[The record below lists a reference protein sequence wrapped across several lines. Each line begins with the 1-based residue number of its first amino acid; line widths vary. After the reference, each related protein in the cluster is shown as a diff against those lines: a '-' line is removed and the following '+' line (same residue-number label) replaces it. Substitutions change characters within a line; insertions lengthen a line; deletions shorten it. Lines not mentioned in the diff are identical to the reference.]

1 MMPDTSLQ
9 PSLLH
14 LRSLE
19 QLTGPQSRVPG
30 EESLQA
36 VQRSATERSMWASV
50 QAGYPIHVRQGRATE
65 REGLMTK
72 SLTKSLPKILLQR
85 NPEDSFQKTSY

>member
-19 QLTGPQSRVPG
+19 QLAGLQSRVPG

-36 VQRSATERSMWASV
+36 VQRPATERSMWASM
-50 QAGYPIHVRQGRATE
+50 QAGYPTHVRQGRAME
-65 REGLMTK
+65 REGLMIK
-72 SLTKSLPKILLQR
+72 SLTNSASEKP
-85 NPEDSFQKTSY
+85 